1 MKRVQWTL
9 GPESVGGVVA
19 TVFAIGA
26 LEWRRVRLA
35 QERRR
40 EREQELLAEMV
51 SCVVQRG
58 HGVRVR
64 HGGAV
69 GTWSLTGV
77 AARRLE
83 RGEAGAPVL
92 GHAAVPGRGAARRGG
107 VVGPRGAGRHR
118 PGAPPASRGVV
129 RGGAAVARQSR

>member
-19 TVFAIGA
+19 AVFAIGA
-26 LEWRRVRLA
+26 LEWRRVRMA

-51 SCVVQRG
+51 SCVVQQG
-58 HGVRVR
+58 YGVRVR
-64 HGGAV
+64 HGGAA

-83 RGEAGAPVL
+83 RGEAGAAVF
-92 GHAAVPGRGAARRGG
+92 GHASVPGRGTARRSGA
-107 VVGPRGAGRHR
+107 VGSRGAGRHR
-118 PGAPPASRGVV
+118 PGAPPAARGAM
-129 RGGAAVARQSR
+129 RGGAAVARRSR